1 VTAVKPSNRW
11 LYVLVAALLALSVA
25 VQVGR
30 DRGWQPYQPANPLL
44 WIQSGPLL
52 KRLALGFENLM
63 ADVYWM
69 RAVVYYGGQ
78 RRTEGGKVDYLLLH
92 PLLDLVTTLDPHFRV
107 AYRFGA
113 IFLTEAYPNGPGRPD
128 LAISLLERALAAD
141 GPSWEYMQDI
151 GFIHFWWLRDY
162 ARAAEWFQKA
172 ADAPNGPLWLRPLAA
187 TTLAVGGDR
196 DSARVL
202 WRQLAEHTE
211 AAWVRDTAVRRLL
224 QLDALDALDQLNA
237 SAARFEATTGRRPRS
252 WQELVAGE
260 RLRGIPLDP
269 AGTPFELDAAT
280 GRIDLA
286 PGSPL
291 WPIPKEM
298 LPKAANP

>member
-1 VTAVKPSNRW
+1 MKPSNGW
-11 LYVLVAALLALSVA
+11 LYALVAGLLAVSVA

-30 DRGWQPYQPANPLL
+30 DRGWQPYRPASPLL
-44 WIQSGPLL
+44 WIRSGPLL
-52 KRLALGFENLM
+52 QRLALGFESLM

-78 RRTEGGKVDYLLLH
+78 RRSKDANVDYALLH
-92 PLLDLVTTLDPHFRV
+92 PLLDLVTTLDPRFKV

-128 LAISLLERALAAD
+128 LAIALLERALAAD
-141 GPSWEYMQDI
+141 RPSWEYMQDI

-172 ADAPNGPLWLRPLAA
+172 ADAPGGPLWLRPLAA
-187 TTLAVGGDR
+187 TTLAGGGDR
-196 DSARVL
+196 GSARVL
-202 WRQLAEHTE
+202 WRQLAENSE
-211 AAWVRDTAVRRLL
+211 VAWVRDTAVLRLM
-224 QLDALDALDQLNA
+224 QLDALDAIEQLNA
-237 SAARFEATTGRRPRS
+237 GAARFEAATGRRPRS

-260 RLRGIPLDP
+260 RLRGRPLDP
-269 AGTPFELDAAT
+269 AGTPFQLDPAT

-286 PGSPL
+286 PESPL
-291 WPIPKEM
+291 WPIPQEM
-298 LPKAANP
+298 LPKAAKP